1 MDYFTLLGMPNRF
14 DIDKQQLV
22 LNYQELQRQ
31 YHPDRFAGKSD
42 KEQTQAIS
50 HASTINQA
58 YQTLKNPL
66 SRAEYMLLL
75 QGIDIANEQQTMQDT
90 AFLME
95 QLTLREEL
103 DDIEHSCDAESLLAD
118 FSARLAKMYTLR
130 HDEMVK
136 TLDNQTWDVAADNV
150 RKLRFL
156 TKLKEQVEQLEERL
170 FEGF

>member
-14 DIDKQQLV
+14 DIDKQQLATR
-22 LNYQELQRQ
+22 YQDMQRQ
-31 YHPDRFAGKSD
+31 YHPDRFAGQSE
-42 KEQTQAIS
+42 KEQAQAIS
-50 HASTINQA
+50 LASTINQA

-66 SRAEYMLLL
+66 SRAEYMLSLH
-75 QGIDIANEQQTMQDT
+75 GIDIANEQQTMHDT

-103 DDIEHSCDAESLLAD
+103 DNIEHSAEAESLLAD
-118 FSARLAKMYTLR
+118 FSARLEKMYTVR

-136 TLDNQTWDVAADNV
+136 TLDNQTWDIAADNV

-156 TKLKEQVEQLEERL
+156 AKLKEQVEQLEERL
-170 FEGF
+170 FDGF

>member
-14 DIDKQQLV
+14 DIDKQQLASR
-22 LNYQELQRQ
+22 YQEMQRR

-42 KEQTQAIS
+42 KEQVQAIS
-50 HASTINQA
+50 FASTINQA

-66 SRAEYMLLL
+66 SRAEYMLSL
-75 QGIDIANEQQTMQDT
+75 QGIDIANEQQTMHDT

-103 DDIEHSCDAESLLAD
+103 DDIEHSTDAENLLAD
-118 FSARLAKMYTLR
+118 FSARLEKMYTVR
-130 HDEMVK
+130 YDEMVK
-136 TLDNQTWDVAADNV
+136 TLDSQTWDIAADNV

-156 TKLKEQVEQLEERL
+156 AKLKEQVEHLEERL
-170 FEGF
+170 FDGF

>member
-1 MDYFTLLGMPNRF
+1 MDYFTLLGIPNCF
-14 DIDKQQLV
+14 DIDKQQLASH
-22 LNYQELQRQ
+22 YQDMQRQ
-31 YHPDRFAGKSD
+31 YHPDRFAGKSE

-50 HASTINQA
+50 LASTINQA

-66 SRAEYMLLL
+66 SRAEYMLSL
-75 QGIDIANEQQTMQDT
+75 QGIDIANEQQTMHDT

-103 DDIEHSCDAESLLAD
+103 DNIENSTDAESLLAD
-118 FSARLAKMYTLR
+118 FTSRLEKMYTVR

-136 TLDNQTWDVAADNV
+136 TLDNQNWDVAADNV

-156 TKLKEQVEQLEERL
+156 AKLKEQVAHLEERL
-170 FEGF
+170 FDGF